1 MMPGLIDQVK
11 RAAQAQGSPLEF
23 QALVE
28 FLGTNPQPADPLDM
42 ARERAMGLSSALP
55 STPNAE
61 LATAQQD
68 KTRAISREGQE
79 QLDRERLGPP
89 VSPEEQRAR
98 EILRQREITGRSGR
112 SYGERQ
118 FQGDLVRFF
127 SDLVPGIGDALAVKD
142 LVEDPNVWT
151 GVGAAVGMVPVVGDL
166 TKGAVRATKDIAER
180 FAQNIHIFGGS
191 DSEMS
196 FVRDLLISAMKK
208 VHGVI
213 GDEALYEFTPSNMN
227 VRIVNPEDFPDV
239 EAGGKTLLGEK
250 DLSAHLY
257 TWPDGRSQ
265 LSLNKNLLGANEFTS
280 TENDLIHEMMHKAV
294 DDGKIPKSLRDK
306 LGAMPNN
313 DEDLVIKLTQQAEEM
328 KKR

>member
-1 MMPGLIDQVK
+1 
-11 RAAQAQGSPLEF
+11 
-23 QALVE
+23 
-28 FLGTNPQPADPLDM
+28 
-42 ARERAMGLSSALP
+42 
-55 STPNAE
+55 
-61 LATAQQD
+61 
-68 KTRAISREGQE
+68 
-79 QLDRERLGPP
+79 
-89 VSPEEQRAR
+89 
-98 EILRQREITGRSGR
+98 
-112 SYGERQ
+112 
-118 FQGDLVRFF
+118 
-127 SDLVPGIGDALAVKD
+127 
-142 LVEDPNVWT
+142 
-151 GVGAAVGMVPVVGDL
+151 
-166 TKGAVRATKDIAER
+166 
-180 FAQNIHIFGGS
+180 
-191 DSEMS
+191 MS